1 MMLGK
6 ARPWWGVV
14 LAGVA
19 ALGLAGAGA
28 RAAEPFTL
36 SSPAFRDGAPLATKN
51 AGNIKTNPNCVG
63 ENVSPP
69 LQWSNL
75 PAGTKSL
82 ALVMTDPD
90 GRGGLGVVHWVAYGI
105 APTLTGFAENEVSA
119 ASSKYVGGKG
129 SAGMGTYLGP
139 CPPPGT
145 GMHHYT
151 FELIATD
158 LETAALPPGLTQAEL
173 FEKLNGHSK
182 GGAGLI
188 GLFGRP

>member
-1 MMLGK
+1 MVNTFK
-6 ARPWWGVV
+6 AWRVAFAGV
-14 LAGVA
+14 VA
-19 ALGLAGAGA
+19 ALACAA
-28 RAAEPFTL
+28 AQAAEPFMIT
-36 SSPAFRDGAPLATKN
+36 SPAFKDGAPLATKN
-51 AGNIKTNPNCVG
+51 AGNMKANPNCVG
-63 ENVSPP
+63 DNVSPP
-69 LQWSNL
+69 LQWSNV

-105 APTLTGFAENEVSA
+105 APALGGFAENEVSA
-119 ASSKYVGGKG
+119 VSSKYVGGKG
-129 SAGMGTYLGP
+129 SAGMGIYLGP

-151 FELIATD
+151 FTLIATD
-158 LETAALPPGLTQAEL
+158 LEPGELPAGLTQAEL
-173 FEKLNGHSK
+173 FAKLAGHSK